1 MITLGLVDSV
11 DDNGVYVTMP
21 GSKGVLRGPY
31 ATLQV
36 VADGDRVL
44 VVTTDEG
51 ENVIVGTFADPT
63 P

>member
-11 DDNGVYVTMP
+11 DDNGVYVSMP
-21 GSKGVLRGPY
+21 GSRGVLRGPY

-36 VADGDRVL
+36 VAGGDRVL
-44 VVTTDEG
+44 VVTTDGG
-51 ENVIVGTFADPT
+51 ENVIVGKITDPT